1 MKKILALALALVLA
15 LGLTACG
22 KSADKT
28 GGDTNT
34 DSTEPVNVV
43 LWTYYGDTNIGYLQ
57 KIADDF
63 NASQSK
69 YTVSIEFQGTQA
81 EMNAKIQSTAAS
93 ELPAM
98 FNGAVENVAMYAN
111 ADYCA
116 PLQSYIDAD
125 KDGWAQLDGTWD
137 SIRAAYCDNKGNQV
151 GYPCGYSYGGI
162 FYNEDLLTK
171 AGINAADIQSFDDL
185 YAACEKLVGGG
196 YCTYGVGFHPDGFYF
211 NAALGREGIQAYD
224 NGNGYTGDI
233 TKCLYVDDKTVNN
246 ALTTMLTDY
255 QKLYA
260 NNLAIAFGSDY
271 QGEIIPQF
279 ASGDCALFLG
289 VVSMTTKILKSVDG
303 AFKVGIVPMVSATE
317 NGKRTGEPA
326 GGTGTYICNNGNE
339 AQMQGAYEFIKWMS
353 TGDQAA
359 FFSTST
365 GYLAP
370 NKEAYDSTSY
380 QKYVSDT
387 FPAISTVYDSLAKSD
402 DSANNPYIP
411 ISNEMK
417 AANLLAIQTVTGDPT
432 ANVQDAIKTA
442 CESIQEAIDLYNAA
456 NK

>member
-1 MKKILALALALVLA
+1 MKKILALVLAAVMALAI
-15 LGLTACG
+15 TACG
-22 KSADKT
+22 KSAT
-28 GGDTNT
+28 TT
-34 DSTEPVNVV
+34 TTTTESSGPVDVV

-57 KIADDF
+57 KIADEF
-63 NASQSK
+63 NASQTK
-69 YTVSIEFQGTQA
+69 YVVSIEFQGSQS
-81 EMNAKIQSTAAS
+81 EVNAKLQSTAKN

-98 FNGAVENVAMYAN
+98 FNGAVENVAMFAN
-111 ADYCA
+111 AEYCT
-116 PLQSYIDAD
+116 PLQGYITAD
-125 KDGWAQLDGTWD
+125 KDGWPELKTTWD
-137 SIRAAYCDNKGNQV
+137 SIRAAYCDDKGNQV

-162 FYNEDLLTK
+162 FYNADMLEK

-185 YAACEKLVGGG
+185 YAACEKLVKGG

-224 NGNGYTGDI
+224 NGNGYKGGI
-233 TKCLYVDDKTVNN
+233 TKCLYMDDAKVHA

-271 QGEIIPQF
+271 QGEIIPQL
-279 ASGDCALFLG
+279 ASGDCAMMVG
-289 VVSMTTKILKSVDG
+289 VVSMTTKILKSVNG
-303 AFKVGIVPMVSATE
+303 AFKVGIVPMISATE

-326 GGTGTYICNNGNE
+326 GGTGTYICNNGN
-339 AQMQGAYEFIKWMS
+339 ADQMQGAYEFIKWMS
-353 TGDQAA
+353 KGDEAA
-359 FFSTST
+359 FFATST

-370 NKEAYDSTSY
+370 NKDAYDSTGY
-380 QKYVSDT
+380 QEYVTKT
-387 FPAISTVYDSLAKSD
+387 FPAVSTVYDSLAKSD

-417 AANLLAIQTVTGDPT
+417 AANLLAIQTVTGDTT
-432 ANVQDAIKTA
+432 ASVEDAIKTA
-442 CESIQEAIDLYNAA
+442 CDSIQEAIELYNAA